1 MRSLLILSLLR
12 ESGEQP
18 AHLVQLDVLLGDLV
32 LQPSRVTVD
41 CLFTIILNLFLIAD
55 LMFQGSTNL
64 NL

>member
-32 LQPSRVTVD
+32 LQPSRVIVD
-41 CLFTIILNLFLIAD
+41 LIFKE
-55 LMFQGSTNL
+55 LQVLTSYCEI
-64 NL
+64 